1 MVLLKRFIMPNW
13 LKATLACGL
22 ACLFI
27 PPLIGLFVGAGAVVV
42 IFMGAC
48 LLLSALGVPTKFTDD

>member
-1 MVLLKRFIMPNW
+1 MPNW